1 MKKTSSSVLLSALAV
16 SSSLLLVAAGSAAAA
31 EPKALPKE
39 IPPFGQD
46 RPLPAP
52 RILKSTTAE
61 GLTVWL
67 VPRDGFPK
75 VTALLAVRGG
85 TASDPK
91 GLEGTGQILADLL
104 KEGTTH
110 RSSRQIAEELQ
121 AIGGSLSADASDD
134 AITVGADGL
143 ATGTTRILEILAD
156 VARNASFPVE
166 EVELAKA
173 NTLQQLQ
180 VKESTPEF
188 LSEKVLAAAVFGD
201 HPYRI
206 VAPTPEAVRK
216 VDRDLLKGEFARRF
230 RPDGALLVVV
240 GAFDAASVQ
249 QSVARLFGGWKATSP
264 SVPEA
269 GPLPAAKAREIL
281 FVSRPGSV
289 QSSLALGRTGP
300 GLADPAYFPGVLA
313 NTIYGGD
320 FASRL
325 TQNIRE
331 EKGYTYSP
339 RASFTTFRAGGVLR
353 TTAEVRN
360 EVTAAAL
367 VEIFYE
373 LDRMGTTDVTTEELT
388 GAKRLQ
394 TGRYLLGNQV
404 QGSVASA
411 LESYWVRG
419 LPPELLAEYVGKVN
433 AVTAAEV
440 REAGR
445 TLFPSRL
452 QTVVVVGEESVKKD
466 LAQFGAV
473 RDVKP

>member
-1 MKKTSSSVLLSALAV
+1 MKTSLSLLLSLLAFAGSALAV
-16 SSSLLLVAAGSAAAA
+16 
-31 EPKALPKE
+31 EQKPLPKE
-39 IPPFGQD
+39 IPAFGPD

-52 RILKSTTAE
+52 RILKSTTPE

-67 VPRDGFPK
+67 VPREGFPK
-75 VTALLAVRGG
+75 VTAMLAARGG
-85 TASDPK
+85 TAADPK
-91 GLEGTGQILADLL
+91 GLEGTGQLLADLL
-104 KEGTTH
+104 KEGTAR
-110 RSSRQIAEELQ
+110 RSSQQIAEELQ
-121 AIGGSLSADASDD
+121 AIGGSMAAGASDD
-134 AITVGADGL
+134 AITISIDGL
-143 ATGTTRILEILAD
+143 ASGTARVLEILAD
-156 VARNASFPVE
+156 VARNATFPAA

-188 LSEKVLAAAVFGD
+188 LSEKALAAAVFGD

-206 VAPTPEAVRK
+206 VAPTPEAVKK
-216 VDRDLLKGEFARRF
+216 VDRDLLKREFARRF

-240 GAFDAASVQ
+240 GAFDAASAGK
-249 QSVARLFGGWKATSP
+249 SVARVFGGWKGSGPA
-264 SVPEA
+264 VPDA
-269 GPLPAAKAREIL
+269 GQLPGPKARETL

-289 QSSLALGRTGP
+289 QSVVALGRTGP
-300 GLADPAYFPGVLA
+300 GLSDSSYFPGVLA
-313 NTIYGGD
+313 NTIYGGS

-339 RASFTTFRAGGVLR
+339 HASFTTFRSGGALR

-360 EVTAAAL
+360 EVTAATL

-373 LDRMGTTDVTTEELT
+373 LDRMGTTDVTAEELT

-394 TGRYLLGNQV
+394 TGLYLLRNQI
-404 QGSVASA
+404 QGSVASSLA
-411 LESYWVRG
+411 SYWVKG
-419 LPPELLAEYVGKVN
+419 MPPEFLAEYVGKVN

-440 REAGR
+440 REASR
-445 TLFPSRL
+445 NLFPSRL
-452 QTVVVVGEESVKKD
+452 QTVVVVGDESVKKD

-473 RDVKP
+473 SDVKP

>member
-1 MKKTSSSVLLSALAV
+1 MKRT
-16 SSSLLLVAAGSAAAA
+16 SAALLALVSLFALGASPAA
-31 EPKALPKE
+31 ATEQKPLPKE

-52 RILKSTTAE
+52 RILKSTTPE

-67 VPRDGFPK
+67 VPREGFPK

-85 TASDPK
+85 TAADPK
-91 GLEGTGQILADLL
+91 GVEGTGQILADLL
-104 KEGTTH
+104 KEGTGR
-110 RSSRQIAEELQ
+110 RSSQQIAEELQ
-121 AIGGSLSADASDD
+121 AIGGSISAGASDD
-134 AITVGADGL
+134 AITVGVDGL
-143 ATGTTRILEILAD
+143 AAGTDRILEILAD
-156 VARNASFPVE
+156 VARGASFPAA

-188 LSEKVLAAAVFGD
+188 LSEKALAAAVFGE

-206 VAPTPEAVRK
+206 VAPTAEAVQK
-216 VDRDLLKGEFARRF
+216 VDRGLLKSEFARRF
-230 RPDGALLVVV
+230 RSDGALLVVV
-240 GAFDAASVQ
+240 GAFDAEAARKT
-249 QSVARLFGGWKATSP
+249 VARAFGGWKGDGPA
-264 SVPEA
+264 VPDA
-269 GPLPAAKAREIL
+269 PPLPAPKAREIL
-281 FVSRPGSV
+281 FVGRPGSV
-289 QSSLALGRTGP
+289 QSNIALGRTAP
-300 GLADPAYFPGVLA
+300 GLADPSYFPGVLA
-313 NTIYGGD
+313 NTIYGGS

-339 RASFTTFRAGGVLR
+339 HASFTTFRAGGSLR
-353 TTAEVRN
+353 TSAEVRN
-360 EVTAAAL
+360 EVTAASL

-373 LDRMGTTDVTTEELT
+373 LDRMGTTDVTVEELT

-394 TGRYLLGNQV
+394 TGLYLLRNQV

-411 LESYWVRG
+411 LATYWVKG
-419 LPPELLAEYVGKVN
+419 MPPEFFSEYVGKVN
-433 AVTAAEV
+433 AVTTADV

-466 LAQFGAV
+466 LGQLGAV

>member
-1 MKKTSSSVLLSALAV
+1 MKTSPRSLLRRALAAASVLLL
-16 SSSLLLVAAGSAAAA
+16 AAGGGAAA
-31 EPKALPKE
+31 EQTPLPKE
-39 IPPFGQD
+39 VPPFGPD

-67 VPRDGFPK
+67 VPREGFPK

-85 TASDPK
+85 TAADPK
-91 GLEGTGQILADLL
+91 GLEGTGQLLADLL
-104 KEGTTH
+104 KEGTAR
-110 RSSRQIAEELQ
+110 RSAQRIAEELQ
-121 AIGGSLSADASDD
+121 AVGGSISAGASDD
-134 AITVGADGL
+134 ALTVTVDGL
-143 ATGTTRILEILAD
+143 ASGASRLLEILAD
-156 VARNASFPVE
+156 VARNASFPAE
-166 EVELAKA
+166 EVELAKT

-188 LSEKVLAAAVFGD
+188 LSEKVLAAAVFGE

-206 VAPTPEAVRK
+206 VAPEPEAVK
-216 VDRDLLKGEFARRF
+216 KADRDLLRREFQRRF
-230 RPDGALLVVV
+230 RPEGALLVVV
-240 GAFDAASVQ
+240 GAFDAPSVQ
-249 QSVARLFGGWKATSP
+249 ASVARLFGGWKGSGPA
-264 SVPEA
+264 VPEPA
-269 GPLPAAKAREIL
+269 PLPAPKAREIL

-289 QSSLALGRTGP
+289 QSTIALGRTAP

-313 NTIYGGD
+313 NTIYGGS

-339 RASFTTFRAGGVLR
+339 HARFSTFRSGGALR
-353 TTAEVRN
+353 TSAEVRN
-360 EVTAAAL
+360 DVTGATL
-367 VEIFYE
+367 VEITYE
-373 LDRMGTTDVTTEELT
+373 LDRMGTTDVTAEELT

-394 TGRYLLGNQV
+394 TGLYLLRNQA
-404 QGSVASA
+404 QGAVAA
-411 LESYWVRG
+411 TLAGYWSKG
-419 LPPELLAEYVGKVN
+419 MPPEFLGEYVGKID
-433 AVTAAEV
+433 AVTAAQV

-452 QTVVVVGEESVKKD
+452 QTVVVVGDESVRKD
-466 LAQFGAV
+466 LGQLGAV

>member
-1 MKKTSSSVLLSALAV
+1 MKQSPLSAVLRTLAA
-16 SSSLLLVAAGSAAAA
+16 SSLLLLAAGAASAA
-31 EPKALPKE
+31 EQKPLPKE
-39 IPPFGQD
+39 IPPFGPD

-52 RILKSTTAE
+52 RILKSTTPE

-75 VTALLAVRGG
+75 VSAVLAVRGG
-85 TASDPK
+85 TAADGK

-104 KEGTTH
+104 KEGTAL
-110 RSSRQIAEELQ
+110 RSSQQIAEELQ
-121 AIGGSLSADASDD
+121 AVGGSISASASDD
-134 AITVGADGL
+134 AITVAVDGL
-143 ATGTTRILEILAD
+143 SSGTSRLLEILAD
-156 VARNASFPVE
+156 VARNASFPAG
-166 EVELAKA
+166 EVDLAKA

-188 LSEKVLAAAVFGD
+188 LAEKALAAAVFGD

-206 VAPTPEAVRK
+206 VAPAPEAVKK
-216 VDRDLLKGEFARRF
+216 VDRGLLKLEFTRRF

-240 GAFDAASVQ
+240 GAFDAPSVQ
-249 QSVARLFGGWKATSP
+249 KMVARLFGGWKGTGPA
-264 SVPEA
+264 VPDA
-269 GPLPAAKAREIL
+269 GPLSLPTGREIL
-281 FVSRPGSV
+281 FVARPGSV
-289 QSSLALGRTGP
+289 QSVVSLGRTGP

-313 NTIYGGD
+313 NTIYGGS
-320 FASRL
+320 FGSRL

-339 RASFTTFRAGGVLR
+339 HSRFTTFRSGGALN

-360 EVTAAAL
+360 EVTSATL
-367 VEIFYE
+367 VEMFYE
-373 LDRMGTTDVTTEELT
+373 LDRMGTTEVTAEELT

-394 TGRYLLGNQV
+394 TGLYLLRNQV

-411 LESYWVRG
+411 LASYWVKG
-419 LPPELLAEYVGKVN
+419 MPPEFLSEYVGKVE
-433 AVTAAEV
+433 AVTPAEV

-452 QTVVVVGEESVKKD
+452 QTVVVVGDESVKKD
-466 LAQFGAV
+466 LAQLGAV